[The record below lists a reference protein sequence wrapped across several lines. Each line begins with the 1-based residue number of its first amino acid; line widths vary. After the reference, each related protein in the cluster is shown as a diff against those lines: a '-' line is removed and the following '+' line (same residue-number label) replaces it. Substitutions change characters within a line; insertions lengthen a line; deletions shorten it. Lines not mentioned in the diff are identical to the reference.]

1 MTIMV
6 DWGLRDSL
14 RGLQGW
20 LLPPLLSLLLIPG
33 HNSSLRQV
41 LHCSAGSLQHQ
52 LFNDYSSKYHH
63 TGEHEIRAGAGHSLS
78 GWSIAFKREITDTET
93 EIADTESFKIE
104 IPDTKIKTGI
114 RKESCNTLFFS

>member
-1 MTIMV
+1 MV
-6 DWGLRDSL
+6 DWGVRDSL

-41 LHCSAGSLQHQ
+41 VHCSAFYLQHQ
-52 LFNDYSSKYHH
+52 QHFNDYSSTYYH

-78 GWSIAFKREITDTET
+78 GWSIPFKTEIPNTET
-93 EIADTESFKIE
+93 EIANMKSFKTE
-104 IPDTKIKTGI
+104 IPDTKIKTGTPNTK
-114 RKESCNTLFFS
+114 RKL

>member
-1 MTIMV
+1 MV
-6 DWGLRDSL
+6 DWGVRDSL

-41 LHCSAGSLQHQ
+41 LHCSVLPD
-52 LFNDYSSKYHH
+52 LFNIDFAYCSTYHVP

-78 GWSIAFKREITDTET
+78 GWSIAFKTEIPNTET
-93 EIADTESFKIE
+93 EIAANKKSFKIE
-104 IPDTKIKTGI
+104 IPDTIIKTGM
-114 RKESCNTLFFS
+114 REES